1 MRNIILFIQRYFT
14 FICFLILQIICIVL
28 LTKSSKSHDSFF
40 SSAANEVTGRINQ
53 QYSGVRQYFSL
64 SETNR
69 LLFEENARL
78 KNELK
83 NNYIDT
89 ANTRVQVT
97 DSTVKDSTGKWRKYS
112 FLPARVIGN
121 TVTLQTN
128 FLTIERGT
136 LQGVHKG
143 MAVTSSQGIVGVVV
157 EAGANI
163 SRVMSLL
170 HRNSKVS
177 AMLKKDAVA
186 GSLEWDGASPEF
198 LTLRNIPKSSVIK
211 RGDTVLTSFYS
222 ANFPSQL
229 MVGTVAEIRSDS
241 ESNFFSLKVK
251 TAVNFFNIQYVYLI
265 ENARYTEQ
273 ITLETPSSVK

>member
-273 ITLETPSSVK
+273 ITLESPSSVK

>member
-1 MRNIILFIQRYFT
+1 M
-14 FICFLILQIICIVL
+14 L
-28 LTKSSKSHDSFF
+28 LTRSSKSHDSFF

-273 ITLETPSSVK
+273 ITLESPSSVK

>member
-1 MRNIILFIQRYFT
+1 M
-14 FICFLILQIICIVL
+14 ILQIICIVL
-28 LTKSSKSHDSFF
+28 LSGSSKSHDSFF
-40 SSAANEVTGRINQ
+40 SSAANQVTGRINQ

-69 LLFEENARL
+69 MLSEENARL

-89 ANTRVQVT
+89 SNKRLQVI

-121 TVTLQTN
+121 TVTLQNN
-128 FLTIERGT
+128 FITIERGT
-136 LQGVHKG
+136 LLGVHKG
-143 MAVTSSQGIVGVVV
+143 MAVTASQGIVGVVV
-157 EAGANI
+157 EAGPNI

-186 GSLEWDGASPEF
+186 GSLEWDGADPDF

-211 RGDTVLTSFYS
+211 KGDTVLTSFYS

-265 ENARYTEQ
+265 ENARYSEQ
-273 ITLETPSSVK
+273 ITLESASPVK

>member
-14 FICFLILQIICIVL
+14 FICFLLLQIICIVL
-28 LTKSSKSHDSFF
+28 LTRSSKSHDSFF

-112 FLPARVIGN
+112 FLPAMVIGN

-273 ITLETPSSVK
+273 ITLESPSSVK

>member
-1 MRNIILFIQRYFT
+1 M
-14 FICFLILQIICIVL
+14 L
-28 LTKSSKSHDSFF
+28 LSRSSKSHDSFF

-53 QYSGVRQYFSL
+53 QYSGVRAYFSL
-64 SETNR
+64 KETNR

-89 ANTRVQVT
+89 SYTRVQVT

-121 TVTLQTN
+121 TVTLQNN
-128 FLTIERGT
+128 FLTIERGS

-143 MAVTSSQGIVGVVV
+143 MAVASSQGIVGVVV
-157 EAGANI
+157 EAGPNI

-177 AMLKKDAVA
+177 AMLKKDAVV
-186 GSLEWDGASPEF
+186 GSLEWDGANPEF

-211 RGDTVLTSFYS
+211 KGDSVLTSFYS

-229 MVGTVAEIRSDS
+229 MVGTVADISSDS

-265 ENARYTEQ
+265 ENARYSEQ
-273 ITLETPSSVK
+273 ITLESPSPVK

>member
-1 MRNIILFIQRYFT
+1 M
-14 FICFLILQIICIVL
+14 IV
-28 LTKSSKSHDSFF
+28 FF

-64 SETNR
+64 RETNR

-78 KNELK
+78 KNELQ

-89 ANTRVQVT
+89 SNTRIQVN
-97 DSTVKDSTGKWRKYS
+97 DSTVKDSTGNGENILFFRQG
-112 FLPARVIGN
+112 LLEI
-121 TVTLQTN
+121 VTLQNN

-136 LQGVHKG
+136 LQGVRKG
-143 MAVTSSQGIVGVVV
+143 MAVASSQGIVGVVV
-157 EAGANI
+157 EAGPNI

-177 AMLKKDAVA
+177 AMLKKDNVA
-186 GSLEWDGASPEF
+186 GSLEWDGADPGL

-211 RGDTVLTSFYS
+211 KGDSVLTSFYS

-229 MVGTVAEIRSDS
+229 LVGTVAEIRSDS

-251 TAVNFFNIQYVYLI
+251 TAVTLLQYSIRL
-265 ENARYTEQ
+265 
-273 ITLETPSSVK
+273 SH